1 MSSNLVKKLI
11 VTNTAILVL
20 SLLLGLGKAYA
31 TPIIYIFSATGS
43 GKLGT
48 NAFSDVPFT
57 ITCTANTSQITNP
70 TNGLFNV
77 ADRTATISISGLGL
91 ATFTNPTLNVD
102 NQIPSLVGFSD
113 PTQDRAILFVNN
125 PAFGTYNLGTPLG
138 PLTGPPTFNFDT
150 PFATTSGNFSLSSVS
165 TVSFESLTIPPPNIL
180 YYSYSQTTN
189 TLIATNCISGA
200 VYTVEGNTNL
210 MTTNWMALESVAAGG
225 TSITNG
231 VASFSLTTTSNTPSI
246 FFRVYH

>member
-20 SLLLGLGKAYA
+20 RLLLESGEAYA

-43 GKLGT
+43 GNLGT

-57 ITCTANTSQITNP
+57 ITCTADTSGIANP
-70 TNGLFNV
+70 TNGLFQV
-77 ADRTATISISGLGL
+77 ADRTATISVSGLGL

-102 NQIPSLVGFSD
+102 NQIRSSIGLSD
-113 PTQDRAILFVNN
+113 PAQNRAILFVDN
-125 PAFGTYNLGTPLG
+125 PAFSSYNLGTSLG

-150 PFATTSGNFSLSSVS
+150 PFATTSGDFSLGSVS
-165 TVSFESLTIPPPNIL
+165 TVSFESLTIPPPKII
-180 YYSYSQTTN
+180 YCTYSQTTN

-210 MTTNWMALESVAAGG
+210 TTTNWVVLESVTAGG
-225 TSITNG
+225 TNITNG
-231 VASFSLTTTSNTPSI
+231 VASFSFTTTSNTPS
-246 FFRVYH
+246 FLFRVYH